1 VPTVNVLNRQGEEVG
16 ELNISS
22 EIWEAEINEVLLHQ
36 AVVTYLANQRTGTA
50 STKGRAEVRGG
61 GRKPWRQKGLGRAR
75 HGSIRSPIWRGG
87 GVTFGPKPRDW
98 RKSMNKKARRSALR
112 SALSAGCSEET
123 VTFVDAI
130 DLPEPRTKDIV
141 AMLKALDLEGR
152 KVLIVTPDRDDVVYR
167 SARNIPGVS
176 VTRAQDLTTYEVLN
190 SDHMVVVADAVSVI
204 EGVLG

>member
-1 VPTVNVLNRQGEEVG
+1 MPTVNVLNRQGEEVG
-16 ELNISS
+16 ELNISP

-61 GRKPWRQKGLGRAR
+61 GRKPWRQKGLDRAR

-98 RKSMNKKARRSALR
+98 RKSMNKKARRGALR
-112 SALSAGCSEET
+112 SALSAGCSEEA

-141 AMLKALDLEGR
+141 AMLKALDLEGK

-190 SDHMVVVADAVSVI
+190 SDHMVVVAGAVSVI

>member
-1 VPTVNVLNRQGEEVG
+1 MPTVNVLNRQGEEVG

-22 EIWEAEINEVLLHQ
+22 EVWGGEINEALLHQ

-112 SALSAGCSEET
+112 SALSASCKEEAI
-123 VTFVDAI
+123 TFVDAI
-130 DLPEPRTKDIV
+130 DLPEPKTRDIV
-141 AMLKALDLEGR
+141 AMLRVLGLEDR

-176 VTRAQDLTTYEVLN
+176 VTRAQDLTTYQVLN
-190 SDHMVVVADAVSVI
+190 CDHMVVVADAVSVI